1 MSKEL
6 DLKFNNYQEDNHSFF
21 DILLIV
27 AENKSRIFL
36 TSIIFFILGLF
47 MYFFIFPYEATYE
60 IKIKINPPPS
70 NFVEQFQNKYIYDP
84 SNESEDE
91 QNKITKESLLID
103 YIEIFN
109 MYEVHRNIMKIKLQ
123 EQIKGLNKYEE
134 NNLINKNIKRFYID
148 EQYIRFA
155 SKNINND
162 LKLID
167 EINDGIVKKLGSTI
181 YSQIEERLENKAS
194 ELRRSI
200 DDDNFKILV
209 LESKIDRDLNNLKS
223 FLEAQYEIASEL
235 NILENQTLGFPD
247 TNILV
252 NTSNMQDHVSPY
264 YLRGTKHIQ
273 AEINNINKTVERQS
287 VGQSSSL
294 ENQTELNEL
303 IAERELNVYR
313 VKYISENKLSILDAL
328 PLQSTE
334 IIRVDVNNYQSTKKP
349 NYYLIIPIVFLLLGF
364 FIQLIYLIF
373 QNEYKMRKLTRITS
387 Q

>member
-1 MSKEL
+1 M
-6 DLKFNNYQEDNHSFF
+6 
-21 DILLIV
+21 
-27 AENKSRIFL
+27 
-36 TSIIFFILGLF
+36 
-47 MYFFIFPYEATYE
+47 
-60 IKIKINPPPS
+60 
-70 NFVEQFQNKYIYDP
+70 
-84 SNESEDE
+84 
-91 QNKITKESLLID
+91 
-103 YIEIFN
+103 
-109 MYEVHRNIMKIKLQ
+109 
-123 EQIKGLNKYEE
+123 
-134 NNLINKNIKRFYID
+134 
-148 EQYIRFA
+148 
-155 SKNINND
+155 
-162 LKLID
+162 
-167 EINDGIVKKLGSTI
+167 
-181 YSQIEERLENKAS
+181 
-194 ELRRSI
+194 
-200 DDDNFKILV
+200 V

-287 VGQSSSL
+287 VGQASSL